1 MKKVLILLIVLII
14 VILLTVGGFYGYS
27 YFEKQ
32 KEAKFLSENP
42 QTKDAYA
49 LIVQREKEVK
59 KDPTFYDGWMSLAFN
74 WKGIGEVL
82 KDEKYLWRSAKLYD
96 EVIKRWG
103 TKAYLPF
110 LNQANVYI
118 ELEEYDKAEN
128 DLKIAL
134 EQDIGEQN
142 LYIALADLYRL
153 YMNKSKEDVMAV
165 YEKGL
170 VTVVSGG
177 NLVNSYASYLNSVG
191 EYEKALKYYKML
203 SQAYPNNTGYQNLI
217 KELEI
222 KVEPAKN

>member
-1 MKKVLILLIVLII
+1 MKKILTLLIPII
-14 VILLTVGGFYGYS
+14 VVALLAGGGYYGYS

-59 KDPTFYDGWMSLAFN
+59 KDPDFYDGWMSLAFN

-82 KDEKYLWRSAKLYD
+82 KEDKYLWRSAKLYD
-96 EVIKRWG
+96 EVMKRWG

-118 ELEEYDKAEN
+118 ELGEYEKAEN
-128 DLKIAL
+128 DLKIAIERDL
-134 EQDIGEQN
+134 GEQN
-142 LYIALADLYRL
+142 LYIALADLYHL
-153 YMNKSKEDVMAV
+153 YMNKSKEEVVAV
-165 YEKGL
+165 YEQGL
-170 VTVVSGG
+170 KTVVSGG

-191 EYEKALKYYKML
+191 DYTGALKYYKML
-203 SQAYPNNTGYQNLI
+203 SQAYPGNTLYQDLI
-217 KELEI
+217 KELEG
-222 KVEPAKN
+222 KTN

>member
-96 EVIKRWG
+96 EVIKCWG

>member
-1 MKKVLILLIVLII
+1 MII